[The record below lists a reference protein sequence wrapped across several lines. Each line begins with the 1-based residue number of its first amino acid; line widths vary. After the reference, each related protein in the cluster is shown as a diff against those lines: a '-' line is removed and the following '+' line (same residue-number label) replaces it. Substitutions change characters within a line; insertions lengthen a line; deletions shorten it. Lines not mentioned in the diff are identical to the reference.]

1 MSFLLLRTRGFL
13 NEVPPEVQA
22 DVIAYALHRIKPD
35 RPNWVVFY
43 PDGEAEGHIEDEG
56 RIHH

>member
-1 MSFLLLRTRGFL
+1 M